1 VVGDL
6 VVVTPEVRDRFVLRF
21 GPEVLA
27 WCDELPTLVQGLADR
42 WDLDLV
48 AAGGGGTSR
57 VFRCRR
63 LGEPVWLKLTPDPV
77 VAVEE
82 AEALTAWAATPAV
95 VGLLDQDLSVGALLL
110 ASVEPGVPVKQ
121 LPWQVSEAA
130 AMLRDLRTFT
140 PVPDSVLRPLSDR
153 IAFMYDLTSRKLA
166 ANCGGVVGSKVLDRA
181 RTAALELA
189 ASGPTG
195 LVHGDLHPANVL
207 SGPDGRMVA
216 IDPRPAWGDPDIDAV
231 DWVFEGATD
240 LAGLQRRIKTL
251 AALVPGQEADRV
263 LGWSRALA
271 VVLAVAGISAG
282 RDTPETRF
290 QIALARD

>member
-1 VVGDL
+1 MGDL
-6 VVVTPEVRDRFVLRF
+6 VTVAPEVRDRFVVRF

-27 WCDELPTLVQGLADR
+27 WCDELPTLVGELADR
-42 WDLDLV
+42 WHLDLV

-57 VFRCRR
+57 VFRCLRQSDS
-63 LGEPVWLKLTPDPV
+63 VWLKLTPDPL
-77 VAVEE
+77 VAAEE
-82 AEALTAWAATPAV
+82 AEALTAWAASPSV
-95 VGLLDQDLSVGALLL
+95 VSLLDQDLGMGALLV
-110 ASVEPGVPVKQ
+110 ANVEPGVPVKH

-140 PVPDSVLRPLSDR
+140 PVAESVLRPLSDR
-153 IAFMYDLTSRKLA
+153 IDFMYDLTSRKLA
-166 ANCGGVVGSKVLDRA
+166 ASAGDMFGSKVIERA
-181 RTAALELA
+181 RTAALDLA

-240 LAGLQRRIKTL
+240 LPGLQQRVETL
-251 AALVPGQEADRV
+251 AALIPGQEAERV

-271 VVLAVAGISAG
+271 VVLAVAGIAAG
-282 RDTPETRF
+282 RDNPETRF